1 MWRCHRSILQPEAN
15 ASARDG
21 LSWFFNVLDEIAQKQ
36 SHEFEQRNGDA
47 LPPLIGLNLF
57 DQHRLMGDRGN
68 AGLRLQ
74 RRSDLRQL
82 LLQRVEAL
90 RALVWALLTVLL
102 GNLFIAV
109 WGDERIATPPLAAA
123 VYRVVLYD
131 SDPRIA

>member
-1 MWRCHRSILQPEAN
+1 
-15 ASARDG
+15 
-21 LSWFFNVLDEIAQKQ
+21 
-36 SHEFEQRNGDA
+36 
-47 LPPLIGLNLF
+47 
-57 DQHRLMGDRGN
+57 MGDRGN